1 MQHKQTTTQHNNDIP
16 NTQDLQPIW
25 EQLNGSLYDLTEGNP
40 ADAIPA
46 IEDCI
51 ARLEAMGIGN

>member
-1 MQHKQTTTQHNNDIP
+1 MQHKQTTNDIP
-16 NTQDLQPIW
+16 NIQDLQPIW

>member
-1 MQHKQTTTQHNNDIP
+1 MQHKQTTTQHNNIP
-16 NTQDLQPIW
+16 TQDLQPIW